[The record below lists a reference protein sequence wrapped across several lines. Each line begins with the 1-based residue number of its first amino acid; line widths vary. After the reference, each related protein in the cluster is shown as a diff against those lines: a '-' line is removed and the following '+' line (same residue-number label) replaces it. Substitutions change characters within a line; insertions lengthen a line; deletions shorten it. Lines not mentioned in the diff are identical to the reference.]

1 MRTRGGVKN
10 GHFWAYVLYGW
21 PPTGIEWQTQRFY
34 KVPLDTDCRKDK
46 VMQIFGKKL
55 IQISRNLGKMIWW
68 QGKQREK

>member
-1 MRTRGGVKN
+1 MNLYMRVCTQVI
-10 GHFWAYVLYGW
+10 H
-21 PPTGIEWQTQRFY
+21 GIQHPLLH
-34 KVPLDTDCRKDK
+34 KVPLDADCSKDK